1 MKKRFNTVG
10 LCIPNMH
17 YMVNI
22 DNKLEKIKMLIDRKD
37 YFVINRPRQYG
48 KTTTMYMLEQMLKE
62 EYLVISVSFEGI
74 GDSAFLSEEA
84 FSKIFIDLI
93 TDSLEF
99 VDDNLAET
107 LSSQSK
113 EIQNLRDLSKAIT
126 NFIKKCNKEV
136 VLFIDEV
143 DKSSDNQLFLS
154 FLGMLRNKYLMRQ
167 QGKDKTFSSVI
178 LAGVYDIKNLKLK
191 MQNDKEVKYNS
202 PWNIAVNFDID
213 MSFSID
219 EIQTMLKEYKIA
231 ENIEMDTLKTAE
243 RIYYYTNGY
252 PFLVSRLCEIVNE
265 NIRNENIEKW
275 SYNIILLSLKKLIAE
290 KNTLFDDLIK
300 NLNNYNNLKEY
311 LFNLIINGEE
321 RTFNIH
327 NETIDL
333 GVTFGY
339 LRNDHEKV
347 KVSNRIFEQVLYDY
361 FSSRIETE
369 VTSMKNYNFK
379 DNFLTLTG
387 LDFKK
392 VLLRFQQFIKEQ
404 YSTLDSDFIE
414 REGRLLFLAFIKPI
428 INGTGFDFK
437 EVQISEEKRLDIVV
451 TYLKEKYIVE
461 LKVWRGEKYH
471 EKGLKQLAK
480 YLENQSLNE
489 GYLLIYNF
497 NKNKEYKREE
507 VVIEGKKIFV
517 VWV

>member
-167 QGKDKTFSSVI
+167 QEGIKL
-178 LAGVYDIKNLKLK
+178 LAV
-191 MQNDKEVKYNS
+191 
-202 PWNIAVNFDID
+202 
-213 MSFSID
+213 
-219 EIQTMLKEYKIA
+219 
-231 ENIEMDTLKTAE
+231 
-243 RIYYYTNGY
+243 
-252 PFLVSRLCEIVNE
+252 
-265 NIRNENIEKW
+265 
-275 SYNIILLSLKKLIAE
+275 
-290 KNTLFDDLIK
+290 LF
-300 NLNNYNNLKEY
+300 
-311 LFNLIINGEE
+311 
-321 RTFNIH
+321 
-327 NETIDL
+327 
-333 GVTFGY
+333 
-339 LRNDHEKV
+339 
-347 KVSNRIFEQVLYDY
+347 
-361 FSSRIETE
+361 
-369 VTSMKNYNFK
+369 
-379 DNFLTLTG
+379 
-387 LDFKK
+387 
-392 VLLRFQQFIKEQ
+392 
-404 YSTLDSDFIE
+404 
-414 REGRLLFLAFIKPI
+414 
-428 INGTGFDFK
+428 
-437 EVQISEEKRLDIVV
+437 
-451 TYLKEKYIVE
+451 
-461 LKVWRGEKYH
+461 
-471 EKGLKQLAK
+471 
-480 YLENQSLNE
+480 
-489 GYLLIYNF
+489 
-497 NKNKEYKREE
+497 
-507 VVIEGKKIFV
+507 
-517 VWV
+517 